1 MEIFCIAASCW
12 PWTRRRPSRRRLALH
27 PHCSNLIEFPADEAF
42 DAWFNSQEYQASLE
56 GRNVE
61 LLGDGIGSNA
71 LDAIVTA
78 LTWDIPEQGS
88 PRVWWFYGTG
98 SAKALTTELTKELW
112 FNPAMYTRFN
122 VMIA

>member
-1 MEIFCIAASCW
+1 MEIFCRYSGKLLAVDEAPTVKEGNW
-12 PWTRRRPSRRRLALH
+12 PYTRTV
-27 PHCSNLIEFPADEAF
+27 LIEFPTAEAF

-112 FNPAMYTRFN
+112 FNPAMYTRFK

>member
-1 MEIFCIAASCW
+1 V
-12 PWTRRRPSRRRLALH
+12 PRPHRSPAQIYHQELEALGR
-27 PHCSNLIEFPADEAF
+27 FRG
-42 DAWFNSQEYQASLE
+42 SLE

-61 LLGDGIGSNA
+61 LLEDGIGSNA
-71 LDAIVTA
+71 LDAIVTE

-112 FNPAMYTRFN
+112 FNPAMYTRFK